1 MRWEDGG
8 FRCPLSFCLTDRR
21 GFIML
26 NKYNNEIVREMYQ
39 GIIKIVNCYHN
50 DFTITDFNNYI
61 DVINSKSNYDDL
73 FRLILLDTSNQIFE
87 IFNQFKEI
95 IANFAEINT
104 QQNNNIDEEPIV
116 SVYSAVEALVKA
128 YDLKELAAKVNA
140 LPASDTQQND
150 SFEQFQPAIH
160 AFMDAYDIDTAAA
173 FNTKIYQLIAS
184 DIQDSKTNSDLQ
196 QQLAALCNQVETLT
210 GQVQQLSEQIQQLKN
225 SPTKS
230 E

>member
-1 MRWEDGG
+1 
-8 FRCPLSFCLTDRR
+8 
-21 GFIML
+21 ML

-50 DFTITDFNNYI
+50 GFTMTDFNNYI

-73 FRLILLDTSNQIFE
+73 FRSVLLDTSNQIFE

-95 IANFAEINT
+95 IANFAEIDT
-104 QQNNNIDEEPIV
+104 QQNNSIDEDPIV
-116 SVYSAVEALVKA
+116 SVYSAVDALVKA
-128 YDLKELAAKVNA
+128 YDLKKLAAKVNA

-150 SFEQFQPAIH
+150 SFEQFQPGIH

-184 DIQDSKTNSDLQ
+184 DIQDSKTNSALQ
-196 QQLAALCNQVETLT
+196 QQLKALCNQVETLT

-225 SPTKS
+225 PPTKS